1 MTPLVLTLIGDDKPG
16 LVKAASETV
25 AAHGGTWLESR
36 LARLAGKFAG
46 IVLIAAPDERANE
59 LVERLRAL

>member
-1 MTPLVLTLIGDDKPG
+1 MTTPLVFTLIGDDKPG
-16 LVKAASETV
+16 LVAAASQAV

-46 IVLIAAPDERANE
+46 IVLIAAPREKVA
-59 LVERLRAL
+59 AS

>member
-1 MTPLVLTLIGDDKPG
+1 MTPMVLTLIGDDKPG
-16 LVKAASETV
+16 LVNAASAAV

-46 IVLIAAPDERANE
+46 IVLIAAPEDRAE
-59 LVERLRAL
+59 ALTE